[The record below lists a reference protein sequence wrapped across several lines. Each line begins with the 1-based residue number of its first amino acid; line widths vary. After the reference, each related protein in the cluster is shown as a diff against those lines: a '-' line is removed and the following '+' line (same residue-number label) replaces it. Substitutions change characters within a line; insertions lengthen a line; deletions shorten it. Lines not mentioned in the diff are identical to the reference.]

1 MTDIANDIRNRVV
14 ITFDDNTSYEVDDY
28 TFNPN
33 KTIISLNTSEAE
45 SVTSGNPIGI
55 MTSNSIHISII
66 DTSGNLNI
74 SKKSGLY
81 YNKIR
86 NGVKIELYTKHDGV
100 ESLYGT
106 YYTTEWSTPFS
117 GGSDEPT
124 NITGKDKLNYIGN
137 KEIPKL
143 PIYSGIPIGTLI
155 KQVFNGVDISDDEY
169 FIDPSLN
176 IDTIF
181 GITVGSR
188 LRDFLNQVAQAL
200 VARVVLGRDGV
211 IKIVP
216 ALRTYGDQYRIS
228 DKYTE
233 QVKSSHNSSLIY
245 NKIRVNY
252 KKPGTSDFD
261 IIASINGVK
270 VTGGNNEIKNIVFD
284 RKAVSID
291 QVEFVHSNSGN
302 DIGDIIDNIYWV
314 AYQNGIDLS
323 FDNVLSSEVDNV
335 NINIYGCILNE
346 IDSSEEVDI
355 PNSDTNLCNV
365 LEVQNSIIQDAQGAK
380 DLANS
385 LSDYII
391 KMNNIWEL
399 STQLNPFA
407 TTGDRVIIDS
417 TYSDYTG
424 NYKIISCRTN
434 FSSVNYSKDI
444 VVVLEDMVSYW
455 DDLLV
460 WDDTVVWVD

>member
-1 MTDIANDIRNRVV
+1 MADIANDIMNRIVV
-14 ITFDDNTSYEVDDY
+14 TFDDATSYEVDDY

-33 KTIISLNTSEAE
+33 KTIVSINTSEAE

-55 MTSNSIHISII
+55 MTSNSIHLSII
-66 DTSGNLNI
+66 DTSGCLNI
-74 SKKSGLY
+74 SKKDGPY

-86 NGVKIELYTKHDGV
+86 NGVKIELYTKHNGAED
-100 ESLYGT
+100 LYGT
-106 YYTTEWSTPFS
+106 YYTTDWGTPFS

-124 NITGKDKLNYIGN
+124 SITGKDKLNYIGN

-143 PIYSGIPIGTLI
+143 PIYSGVPIGTLI
-155 KQVFNGVDISDDEY
+155 KQVFNGVGISDDEY
-169 FIDPSLN
+169 YVDPSLS
-176 IDTIF
+176 IGTVF

-200 VARVVLGRDGV
+200 VARVVLDRHGV
-211 IKIVP
+211 IMIVP

-228 DKYTE
+228 DRYTE
-233 QVKSSHNSSLIY
+233 NVRSSHNSSLIY

-252 KKPGTSDFD
+252 KKPGTSELDM
-261 IIASINGVK
+261 IASINGVK
-270 VTGGNNEIKNIVFD
+270 ITGGKNEIKNIVFD
-284 RKAVSID
+284 KKVMSID
-291 QVEFVHSNSGN
+291 QVEFIHNNGGN
-302 DIGDIIDNIYWV
+302 DIGDVIDNIYWV

-323 FDNVLSSEVDNV
+323 FDNVLSSNIENV
-335 NINIYGCILNE
+335 NIVIYGCILNE
-346 IDSSEEVDI
+346 IDSSEEIDI
-355 PNSDTNLCNV
+355 PNSDAYLSNV
-365 LEVQNSIIQDAQGAK
+365 LEVQNSLIQDAESAK

-391 KMNNIWEL
+391 KMNNVWEM

-417 TYSDYTG
+417 TYADYTG

-444 VVVLEDMVSYW
+444 VVVLEDVVSYW